1 MTTQKLS
8 DLLIM
13 MKKPAPEYQN
23 KFQEEVLDLFLRLP
37 FSKYLTTSELWT
49 IAKYMN
55 IFKVKKKEVIF
66 KEGEPGNFMCFIVEG
81 KIIVLK
87 KSDKGKRVPI
97 AELGPKRSLGEM
109 AMIDQS
115 PRSASAIA
123 ASDSILLTISKKGFD
138 KLTEDHPRIGVILL
152 KRIAVILCAY
162 IRKTSS
168 ELADS
173 LPAENT
179 IKLGTK

>member
-1 MTTQKLS
+1 MSKYEN
-8 DLLIM
+8 
-13 MKKPAPEYQN
+13 A
-23 KFQEEVLDLFLRLP
+23 FQEEILDLFLRLP
-37 FSKYLTTSELWT
+37 FSKDLTTTELWT

-55 IFKVKKKEVIF
+55 TFRVKKKEIIF

-81 KIIVLK
+81 TILVLK

-97 AELGPKRSLGEM
+97 AKLGPKRSLGEM

-115 PRSASAIA
+115 PRSATAIA

-138 KLTEDHPRIGVILL
+138 KLIMDHPRIGVVLL

-162 IRKTSS
+162 VRKTSS

-173 LPAENT
+173 IPSHNL
-179 IKLGTK
+179 TKPGLK

>member
-1 MTTQKLS
+1 M
-8 DLLIM
+8 I
-13 MKKPAPEYQN
+13 KKTMSKYEN
-23 KFQEEVLDLFLRLP
+23 RFQEEILDLFLRLP

-49 IAKYMN
+49 ITKYMN

-66 KEGEPGNFMCFIVEG
+66 KEGEPGSFMCFIVEG
-81 KIIVLK
+81 KILVLK

-97 AELGPKRSLGEM
+97 AELGSKRSLGEM

-123 ASDSILLTISKKGFD
+123 ATDAILLTLSKKGFD
-138 KLTEDHPRIGVILL
+138 KLTEDHPRIGVVLL

-162 IRKTSS
+162 VRKTSS

-173 LPAENT
+173 LPSDNLT
-179 IKLGTK
+179 KLNRK

>member
-1 MTTQKLS
+1 MTR
-8 DLLIM
+8 
-13 MKKPAPEYQN
+13 KPTPEYQN
-23 KFQEEVLDLFLRLP
+23 RFHEETLDLFLRLP

-49 IAKYMN
+49 ITKYMN

-66 KEGEPGNFMCFIVEG
+66 REGEPGNFMCFIVEG
-81 KIIVLK
+81 KILVLK
-87 KSDKGKRVPI
+87 NSDKGKRVPI

-123 ASDSILLTISKKGFD
+123 ASDSILLTLSKKGFD
-138 KLTEDHPRIGVILL
+138 KLTEDHPKIGVVLL

-168 ELADS
+168 ELADNMPS
-173 LPAENT
+173 ENL
-179 IKLGTK
+179 IKLNKK

>member
-1 MTTQKLS
+1 M
-8 DLLIM
+8 I
-13 MKKPAPEYQN
+13 KKTMSKYEN
-23 KFQEEVLDLFLRLP
+23 RFQEEILDLFLRLP

-49 IAKYMN
+49 ITKYMN

-66 KEGEPGNFMCFIVEG
+66 KEGEPGSFMCFIVEG
-81 KIIVLK
+81 KILVLK

-123 ASDSILLTISKKGFD
+123 ATDAILLTLSKKGFD
-138 KLTEDHPRIGVILL
+138 KLTEDHPRIGVVLL

-162 IRKTSS
+162 VRKTSS

-173 LPAENT
+173 LPSDNLT
-179 IKLGTK
+179 KLNRK